1 MRLTHYILSLVL
13 FAGICQNASAQSS
26 GTSFLY
32 EHERSIGLIQH
43 TKGFGASVQF
53 AKQRT
58 SDNYRLLDFNLYSV
72 KHPKEIRLPNRD
84 MINSRSF
91 VFGKLNSL
99 FVLKA
104 NYGARR
110 ILADKLA
117 KNTVRINLNYSA
129 GPIVGILKPVF
140 YDVKVLVPDPQQP
153 DKLISQEKPY
163 RFDEEDTKKQMSTV
177 GYSNFGYGIGQSTFM
192 FGANAKTSLSFEWG
206 REDNKFYSLET
217 GIMVD
222 AFPKDVPIFAY
233 INNDQVFVNLFFALS
248 YGTRR

>member
-1 MRLTHYILSLVL
+1 MHINVY
-13 FAGICQNASAQSS
+13 AQSG

-32 EHERSIGLIQH
+32 EHETSYGILQH
-43 TKGFGASVQF
+43 TKGFGASLQF
-53 AKQRT
+53 TKHKTADK
-58 SDNYRLLDFNLYSV
+58 YRLLDFNFYSV

-84 MINSRSF
+84 QVSSRSF
-91 VFGKLNSL
+91 VYGKLNSL

-110 ILADKLA
+110 ILADRLA
-117 KNTVRINLNYSA
+117 QNTVRINLNYSF
-129 GPIVGILKPVF
+129 GPVLGILKPVY
-140 YDVKVLVPDPQQP
+140 YDVKVLVRDPNPNNPDGR
-153 DKLISQEKPY
+153 ISKEIPF
-163 RFDEEDTKKQMSTV
+163 RFDEEENSYMQMNTV
-177 GYSNFGYGIGQSTFM
+177 GYANFGYGIGESTFM
-192 FGANAKTSLSFEWG
+192 FGANAKTSVSFEWG

-217 GIMVD
+217 GLMVD